1 MVAGIEQRYN
11 QPSNREEVPLI
22 TSIKFRN
29 FKVLRDAT
37 LPLGPFTLIVG
48 PNGSGK
54 STAMQAFSFVQ
65 NTRLYDYRKTV
76 TAGLSGPS
84 DIEVEV
90 THDFVDDL
98 TGGPTSPIKAILHHP
113 DWQDEDPQPPED
125 EEDFDEEG
133 VGYLSPLAIALA
145 SFKVYSFDAKR
156 IAQPTEI
163 NTKPELRQDGFGL
176 ANVLDDLSDQE
187 PERWE
192 GLNRELNRWLPEFDH
207 ITFERPSN
215 STKIFQLRKA
225 LGHHRFSAD
234 DLSQGTLFAVALLTL
249 AYLKKPPAIVCF
261 EEPDHGI
268 HPRLLQNIR
277 DAMYRL
283 AYPKDFAENREP
295 VQVIATTHS
304 PYLLDLYKEHP
315 EEIVIAH
322 KDEQGGHFDRL
333 SDKPHITEILEGG
346 GAPLGEIWFSG
357 VLGGVPSNP

>member
-1 MVAGIEQRYN
+1 M
-11 QPSNREEVPLI
+11 I

-29 FKVLRDAT
+29 FKVLREAT
-37 LPLGPFTLIVG
+37 LPLGRFTLIVG

-54 STAMQAFSFVQ
+54 STAMQAFSFVRNVKQ
-65 NTRLYDYRKTV
+65 YDYHKIV
-76 TAGLSGPS
+76 TAGLAAPD
-84 DIEVEV
+84 DIEVEL
-90 THDFVDDL
+90 THSFADRF
-98 TGGPTSPIKAILHHP
+98 TRKPTSPTNAVLHHP
-113 DWQDEDPQPPED
+113 DWQDENPQPPED
-125 EEDFDEEG
+125 GGPDPAFDDEELN
-133 VGYLSPLAIALA
+133 YRSPLETALA
-145 SFKVYSFDAKR
+145 GFKVYSFDAKR
-156 IAQPTEI
+156 IAQSVQI
-163 NTKPELRQDGFGL
+163 DTKPELSQDGFGL

-192 GLNRELNRWLPEFDH
+192 ALNNELKRWLPEFDH

-215 STKIFQLRKA
+215 STKIFQLRTA
-225 LGHHRFSAD
+225 LGHHKYSAC

-249 AYLKKPPAIVCF
+249 AYLKEPPAIVCF

-283 AYPKDFAENREP
+283 AYPKNFGGNREP

-322 KDEQGGHFDRL
+322 KDEQGAHFELL
-333 SDKPHITEILEGG
+333 SEKPHITELLE
-346 GAPLGEIWFSG
+346 GAPLGDIWFSG
-357 VLGGVPSNP
+357 ILGGVPANP

>member
-1 MVAGIEQRYN
+1 MIK
-11 QPSNREEVPLI
+11 
-22 TSIKFRN
+22 SIHFQN
-29 FKVLRDAT
+29 FKALRDAT

-65 NTRLYDYRKTV
+65 HPSQYDYGKIV
-76 TAGLSGPS
+76 TAGLPQPS
-84 DIEVEV
+84 DVEV
-90 THDFVDDL
+90 QLTHDL
-98 TGGPTSPIKAILHHP
+98 TDYLAKSPTSAVLHHP

-125 EEDFDEEG
+125 DEPDWHDGEG
-133 VGYLSPLAIALA
+133 VAYLSPLETALA

-156 IAQPTEI
+156 IAQSVQI
-163 NTKPELRQDGFGL
+163 DTKPELSQDGFGL

-192 GLNRELNRWLPEFDH
+192 ALNAELNRWLPEFDH

-215 STKIFQLRKA
+215 STKIFQLRTA
-225 LGHHRFSAD
+225 LGHHKYSAH

-249 AYLKKPPAIVCF
+249 AYLKEPPAIVCF

-283 AYPKDFAENREP
+283 AYPKNFGGNWEP

-315 EEIVIAH
+315 EEVVIAH
-322 KDEQGGHFDRL
+322 KDEQGVHFELL
-333 SDKPHITEILEGG
+333 SEKPHITELLE
-346 GAPLGEIWFSG
+346 GAPLGDIWFSG
-357 VLGGVPSNP
+357 ILGGVPASP

>member
-1 MVAGIEQRYN
+1 M
-11 QPSNREEVPLI
+11 I

-54 STAMQAFSFVQ
+54 STAMQAFSFVR
-65 NTRLYDYRKTV
+65 NPRLFDYGKIV
-76 TAGLSGPS
+76 TAGLPQPS
-84 DIEVEV
+84 DVEV
-90 THDFVDDL
+90 QLTDDFDDDFAEHF
-98 TGGPTSPIKAILHHP
+98 TSAVLHHP
-113 DWQDEDPQPPED
+113 DWQDEHPKPPED
-125 EEDFDEEG
+125 DEPDENDEEG
-133 VGYLSPLAIALA
+133 VNYRSKLGTALA
-145 SFKVYSFDAKR
+145 GFKVYSFEAKK
-156 IAQPTEI
+156 IAQPVAI
-163 NTKPELRQDGFGL
+163 DTKPELSQDGFGL

-187 PERWE
+187 PESWE
-192 GLNRELNRWLPEFDH
+192 ALNQELNRWLPEYDH

-215 STKIFQLRKA
+215 STKIFQLRTT
-225 LGHHRFSAD
+225 LGHHKYSAH

-249 AYLKKPPAIVCF
+249 AYLREPADIVCF

-283 AYPKDFAENREP
+283 AYPKNFGANREP

-315 EEIVIAH
+315 EEVVIAH
-322 KDEQGGHFDRL
+322 KDERGAHFERL
-333 SDKPHITEILEGG
+333 SEKPHITELLE
-346 GAPLGEIWFSG
+346 GAPLGDIWFSG
-357 VLGGVPSNP
+357 ILGGVPSSL

>member
-1 MVAGIEQRYN
+1 MIK
-11 QPSNREEVPLI
+11 
-22 TSIKFRN
+22 SIHFQN
-29 FKVLRDAT
+29 FKALRDAT

-65 NTRLYDYRKTV
+65 RKGNYEYSKIV
-76 TAGLSGPS
+76 TAGLSEPS
-84 DIEVEV
+84 DIEVQITDDV
-90 THDFVDDL
+90 T
-98 TGGPTSPIKAILHHP
+98 GSPTTAVLHHP
-113 DWQDEDPQPPED
+113 DSQDEDPQPPED
-125 EEDFDEEG
+125 EGLDFDVEE
-133 VGYLSPLAIALA
+133 LRNRSLLETALA

-156 IAQPTEI
+156 IAQSVQI
-163 NTKPELRQDGFGL
+163 DTKPELSQDGFGL

-192 GLNRELNRWLPEFDH
+192 ALNIELSRWLPEFDH

-215 STKIFQLRKA
+215 STKIFQLRTA
-225 LGHHRFSAD
+225 LGHHKYGAY

-249 AYLKKPPAIVCF
+249 AYLKEPPAIVCF

-283 AYPKDFAENREP
+283 AYPKNFGANRDP

-315 EEIVIAH
+315 EEVVIAH
-322 KDEQGGHFDRL
+322 KDEQGVHFELL
-333 SDKPHITEILEGG
+333 SEKPHITELLE
-346 GAPLGEIWFSG
+346 GAPLGDIWFSG
-357 VLGGVPSNP
+357 ILGGVPATP

>member
-1 MVAGIEQRYN
+1 MIK
-11 QPSNREEVPLI
+11 
-22 TSIKFRN
+22 SIHFQN
-29 FKVLRDAT
+29 FKALRDAT

-65 NTRLYDYRKTV
+65 GKGNYEYRKMV
-76 TAGLSGPS
+76 TAGLSQPS
-84 DIEVEV
+84 DVEV
-90 THDFVDDL
+90 QI
-98 TGGPTSPIKAILHHP
+98 TGDVTGSPARAVLHHP
-113 DWQDEDPQPPED
+113 DWQDEDPRPPD
-125 EEDFDEEG
+125 DDHLDFDEEAPN
-133 VGYLSPLAIALA
+133 YLSPLAAALA

-156 IAQPTEI
+156 IAQSVQI
-163 NTKPELRQDGFGL
+163 DIKPELSQDGFGL

-192 GLNRELNRWLPEFDH
+192 ALNAELNRWLPEFDH

-215 STKIFQLRKA
+215 STKIFQLRTA
-225 LGHHRFSAD
+225 LGHHKYPAH

-249 AYLKKPPAIVCF
+249 AYLREPPAIVCF

-283 AYPKDFAENREP
+283 AYPKNFGGDREP

-322 KDEQGGHFDRL
+322 KDEQGVHFELL
-333 SDKPHITEILEGG
+333 SERPHITELLE
-346 GAPLGEIWFSG
+346 GAPLGDIWFSG
-357 VLGGVPSNP
+357 ILGGVPASP

>member
-1 MVAGIEQRYN
+1 M
-11 QPSNREEVPLI
+11 I
-22 TSIKFRN
+22 TSIHFQN
-29 FKVLRDAT
+29 FKALRDAT

-54 STAMQAFSFVQ
+54 STAMQAFGFVQ
-65 NTRLYDYRKTV
+65 RKGNYDYSKIV
-76 TAGLSGPS
+76 TAGLSEPS
-84 DIEVEV
+84 DVEV
-90 THDFVDDL
+90 QLTDDV
-98 TGGPTSPIKAILHHP
+98 TGRTTRAILHHP

-125 EEDFDEEG
+125 GGPDPDFDEEELN
-133 VGYLSPLAIALA
+133 YRSPLETALA
-145 SFKVYSFDAKR
+145 GFKVYSFDAKR
-156 IAQPTEI
+156 IAQSVQI
-163 NTKPELRQDGFGL
+163 DTKPELSQDGFGL

-192 GLNRELNRWLPEFDH
+192 ALNSELNRWLPEFDH

-215 STKIFQLRKA
+215 STKIFQLRTA
-225 LGHHRFSAD
+225 LGHHKYSAH

-249 AYLKKPPAIVCF
+249 AYLKEPPAIVCF

-283 AYPKDFAENREP
+283 AYPKNFRGNREA

-315 EEIVIAH
+315 EEVVIAH
-322 KDEQGGHFDRL
+322 KDEQGSHFELL
-333 SDKPHITEILEGG
+333 SEKPHITELLE
-346 GAPLGEIWFSG
+346 GAPLGDIWFSG
-357 VLGGVPSNP
+357 ILGGVPASP